1 MAKRESTYWNL
12 YDFIQQKYGVYL
24 CEEEFR
30 KLPAKEQRKYYFD
43 YRRFID
49 NYTKGGKKE

>member
-1 MAKRESTYWNL
+1 MSKKTEYWSL
-12 YDFIQQKYGVYL
+12 YKFIEKKYGVYL

-30 KLPAKEQRKYYFD
+30 KLPATEQRKYYFD
-43 YRRFID
+43 YRNFID